1 MALKTVIANELRK
14 WGILSVQMVK
24 AIQSDQGVVTD
35 VDSEVTFP
43 DVGRK
48 EIAAESPN
56 ISTAPDD
63 SNPELNPAPKR
74 GRPKKSS
81 DAGQTQPPKQ
91 DPHEQDNAPAPA
103 SEPIK
108 RSPKDD
114 TITLLRDNGV
124 AFTDF
129 RQWLSEKNV
138 DSDADSFGDYE
149 DVPSAHYVMLVSA
162 GRIDEI
168 IKKFGG
174 Q

>member
-1 MALKTVIANELRK
+1 
-14 WGILSVQMVK
+14 
-24 AIQSDQGVVTD
+24 
-35 VDSEVTFP
+35 
-43 DVGRK
+43 
-48 EIAAESPN
+48 
-56 ISTAPDD
+56 
-63 SNPELNPAPKR
+63 
-74 GRPKKSS
+74 
-81 DAGQTQPPKQ
+81 
-91 DPHEQDNAPAPA
+91 
-103 SEPIK
+103 
-108 RSPKDD
+108 
-114 TITLLRDNGV
+114 LLRDNGV